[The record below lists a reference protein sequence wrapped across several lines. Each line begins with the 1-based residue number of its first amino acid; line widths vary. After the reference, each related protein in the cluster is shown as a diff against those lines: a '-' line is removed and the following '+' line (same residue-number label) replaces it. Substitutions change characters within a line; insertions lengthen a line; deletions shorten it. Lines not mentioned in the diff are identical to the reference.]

1 MKVNVAPGK
10 FDYIF
15 GKVTGNRHN
24 AARSELLSVQMKRLG
39 VYDSQSGRE
48 LLLKHFDEVVN
59 QLDNVIDTFTNDYGT
74 FEIRDSLLAGPSG
87 KFAIFETT
95 FQVMPDG
102 SRKFSTVIIKE

>member
-15 GKVTGNRHN
+15 GKVTGSRHN
-24 AARSELLSVQMKRLG
+24 VARSEQLSIQMKRLG
-39 VYDSQSGRE
+39 IYDNQNGRE

-59 QLDNVIDTFTNDYGT
+59 QPDNVIETFTNEYGI

-95 FQVMPDG
+95 FQVMSDG